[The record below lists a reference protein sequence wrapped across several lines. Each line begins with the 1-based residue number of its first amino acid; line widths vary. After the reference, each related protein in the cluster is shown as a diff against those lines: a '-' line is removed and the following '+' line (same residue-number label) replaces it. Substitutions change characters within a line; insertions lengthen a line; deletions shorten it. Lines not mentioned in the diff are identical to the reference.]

1 LIAAVGWGALSASS
15 LIIGALLGLARP
27 WPGRLVGVVLAFG
40 AGALISAVS
49 FELAEEGARLGGADS
64 LAVGL
69 AAGALTYWGANR
81 LVERTTGKRRGGPSS
96 HGEQADA
103 GPALALG
110 ALLDGIPEQAVLGI
124 GIAAG
129 GGVSVGLLAAIF
141 ISNLPEA
148 VGSATAMAAD
158 GHPRGRIVRL
168 WLVVAA
174 VCVVAT
180 VAGYVIADAASGDLR
195 AIIDGFA
202 AGALLVML
210 IDAMI
215 PEAARDAGDI
225 AGLLAVL
232 GFAVAA
238 ALSSVGP

>member
-1 LIAAVGWGALSASS
+1 LTAAVGWGALSASS
-15 LIIGALLGLARP
+15 LVIGALLGLARP
-27 WPGRLVGVVLAFG
+27 WPAKLVGIVLAFG

-49 FELAEEGARLGGADS
+49 FDLAEEGSRLGGADA
-64 LAVGL
+64 LAIGL

-81 LVERTTGKRRGGPSS
+81 LVERSTGKRRGGPST
-96 HGEQADA
+96 HGKDAEA

-129 GGVSVGLLAAIF
+129 SGVSVGLLAAIF

-148 VGSATAMAAD
+148 VGSSTAMAAD
-158 GHPRGRIVRL
+158 GKPRRTITRL
-168 WLVVAA
+168 WLIVA
-174 VCVVAT
+174 VICTLST
-180 VAGYVIADAASGDLR
+180 VAGYAIADAVSGNVQG
-195 AIIDGFA
+195 AIDGFA

-210 IDAMI
+210 IDEMI
-215 PEAARDAGDI
+215 PDAAKQAGDV
-225 AGLLAVL
+225 AGLLTVL

-238 ALSSVGP
+238 ALSAVS